1 MIKGD
6 VELLNA
12 FIKVVPHLNKL
23 FLGDAFFDVADTK
36 QIVAYQAGETINVAA
51 GVGSPI
57 AEGGTMRMALDTR
70 QRAEKTVPAEV
81 LGVPCKCIVEP
92 IINEDGEII
101 GLVGTGS
108 SIENQNRFQG
118 ILESFYASFGV
129 LNASIQEIANSAQN
143 LAAIRE
149 KLASLTCQSTN
160 DIIMTDEIVQLMR
173 HIADQTKI
181 LGLNGAIKAA
191 RAGEYGRGFTVIT
204 QEIRRL
210 SDESKTSAKQVASS
224 LEQVV
229 KTIKSISQE
238 SQETNAV
245 SEAQAAA
252 IEEIAALTQEMAGK
266 LDHLKE
272 FAKLI

>member
-1 MIKGD
+1 VIKGD